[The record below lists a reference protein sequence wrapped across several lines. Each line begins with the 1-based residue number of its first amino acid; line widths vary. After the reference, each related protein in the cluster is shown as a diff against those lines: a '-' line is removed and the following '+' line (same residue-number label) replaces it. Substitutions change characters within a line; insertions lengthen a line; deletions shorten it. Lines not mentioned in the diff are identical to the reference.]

1 MSMFAKYY
9 QTKSVCYDSD
19 YEENDFQ
26 PPDEDDEPD
35 TLDESVPSKFMFSK
49 KSKIVFEE
57 IDHEE
62 YFDAITEDSKYE
74 GKFESDKNPTKTV
87 KCTCGWFC
95 ELPESHIEH
104 SKWSGC
110 DYISS
115 KYDLSYDSDGEIHG
129 TLKPSEGKK
138 PTKKIVKKQPKDGQF
153 NICGYRGEDPKKCV
167 CSNCTTRRI
176 SSKSLCQ
183 THHDEY
189 LAMWSSS
196 DNGYLA
202 TKLNTTY
209 EEKEFVKSK
218 GALWSQKLK
227 CWYVKLSNPN
237 YMELVNGK
245 LECPNLG
252 PQHCPINGHCG
263 YCD

>member
-1 MSMFAKYY
+1 MLSIKMSMFAKFY

-35 TLDESVPSKFMFSK
+35 TLDESIPSEFMFSK

-62 YFDAITEDSKYE
+62 YFDAITEDGKYE
-74 GKFESDKNPTKTV
+74 GKYESDKNPTKTV

-104 SKWSGC
+104 SKWGGC

-129 TLKPSEGKK
+129 TLKPSKEKK
-138 PTKKIVKKQPKDGQF
+138 PTKKTTKKLSKDGKF
-153 NICGYRGEDPKKCV
+153 DICGKYGKNVKD
-167 CSNCTTRRI
+167 CSCFY
-176 SSKSLCQ
+176 C
-183 THHDEY
+183 
-189 LAMWSSS
+189 
-196 DNGYLA
+196 NGYIKSACYTFDWQA
-202 TKLNTTY
+202 TKL
-209 EEKEFVKSK
+209 EVKFADKDFVKSK
-218 GALWSQKLK
+218 GAMRSQTEN
-227 CWYVKLSNPN
+227 CWYVKASNPH
-237 YMELVNGK
+237 YKELV
-245 LECPNLG
+245 
-252 PQHCPINGHCG
+252 
-263 YCD
+263 DMF